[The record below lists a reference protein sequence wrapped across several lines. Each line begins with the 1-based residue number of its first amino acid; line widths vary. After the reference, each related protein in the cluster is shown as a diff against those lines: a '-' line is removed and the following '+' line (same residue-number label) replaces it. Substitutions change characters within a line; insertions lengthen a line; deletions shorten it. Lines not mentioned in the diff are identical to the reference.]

1 MTSRNMRRSGL
12 QRKLDLVFEL
22 GIPGLQLVEV
32 ATKLG
37 DDGVRSHAGS
47 EPDIDVNRAEVR
59 NVVRSAELDIP
70 APAAENAPHIDE
82 RKCGKLRIVW
92 PGELHVLDH
101 FDDLGHLDD
110 RVDAFFFDRDVGR
123 SAEHV
128 NGELHDA
135 CVLRANEAGAGRL
148 AHDREIGA
156 KTGLQEMDGARSAL
170 ELTDDARDDD
180 IAAQGDAHALEC
192 DGRHHHG
199 CQPAFHVSE
208 AGAPQHVALH
218 GGCPRIRAH
227 TARNR
232 VDVDVT
238 IEHEALA
245 AATPRQPRNRLKA
258 ARIDLLELGLET
270 LATKEVVQEASARR
284 FLGREARNPCE
295 LFCELDELLAI
306 HARAGL

>member
-1 MTSRNMRRSGL
+1 MTLASSVWIN
-12 QRKLDLVFEL
+12 
-22 GIPGLQLVEV
+22 
-32 ATKLG
+32 
-37 DDGVRSHAGS
+37 
-47 EPDIDVNRAEVR
+47 
-59 NVVRSAELDIP
+59 
-70 APAAENAPHIDE
+70 E

-92 PGELHVLDH
+92 PVELHVLDH
-101 FDDLGHLDD
+101 LDDLGHLDD

-135 CVLRANEAGAGRL
+135 GVLRANEAGAGRL

-170 ELTDDARDDD
+170 ELTDNVRDDD
-180 IAAQGDAHALEC
+180 IAAQGDAPALEC
-192 DGRHHHG
+192 DGRHDHG

-218 GGCPRIRAH
+218 GGCPWIRAH

-258 ARIDLLELGLET
+258 ARIDLLELGLEP
-270 LATKEVVQEASARR
+270 LATLLEEDGIV
-284 FLGREARNPCE
+284 PC
-295 LFCELDELLAI
+295 
-306 HARAGL
+306 